1 MIKNA
6 KNIAFGL
13 AVALG
18 FFLAVEGI
26 LWISGVE
33 PLYKRTDPYVG
44 FAGYSP
50 LFVERKTPDGERLFA
65 TANNKM
71 DWFNYQQFPARKD
84 SGVTRIF
91 CLGGST
97 TYGRPYDDRTSFCG
111 WLREFLPAV
120 DPSMQWEV
128 INTGGISYASY
139 RVVRLMETLV
149 RHEPDLFVIYTGHNE
164 FLEKRTYDRQL
175 RTPEFLRDLTS
186 LASRLRLYSLLS
198 DIIYGRRDVLAT
210 EVDAV
215 LDNSV
220 GPEDYHRD
228 DAMRDAVL
236 EHFRISLKRMTHVG
250 QKAGTGIIFVTPAS
264 NISDFSP
271 FKAEPSAGLDTARI
285 HQIGLLKQSITER
298 LDNHDPE
305 RAADL
310 TIQSLAI
317 DPRDAQLLFLK
328 GRALL
333 ALGKI
338 DEARRAF
345 NAARDEDIAPLR
357 ALTPMPGIV
366 AEVALENGNG
376 LVDFARMI
384 EESSPNGIP
393 GEEHFLDHV
402 HPTIEANRMLALAI
416 VDEMI
421 KTGAATPA
429 STWDD
434 TVISKITERVKSNV
448 DEAANA
454 MALTNLSR
462 VLTWAGKQEE
472 ALRLVERASS
482 ITTDHHTLFQK
493 VTVLVRTERYEEAL
507 PYSEKAALL
516 MPQIPEVRRVHGI
529 ILAQLGRNAEALQE
543 LETAAS
549 LDSTM
554 IGLYYHLGLVLSD
567 LGYKDQAERTY
578 QKALELE
585 PEDANACNNL
595 GILLAQRGDLE
606 EAMDLFERAVE
617 ANPSHLQAVRN
628 LERVRRS
635 LGR

>member
-6 KNIAFGL
+6 KNFAFGL

-33 PLYKRTDPYVG
+33 PLYKRTDPHVG

-50 LFVERKTPDGERLFA
+50 LFVERRTPDGEHVFA

-71 DWFNYQQFPARKD
+71 DWFNYQQFPVRKA

-236 EHFRISLKRMTHVG
+236 EHFRISLKRMTHIG

-271 FKAEPSAGLDTARI
+271 FKAEPSAGLDAARI
-285 HQIGLLKQSITER
+285 HQIGQLKQSITEH
-298 LDNHDPE
+298 LDNHDPK
-305 RAADL
+305 
-310 TIQSLAI
+310 
-317 DPRDAQLLFLK
+317 RDAELLFLK

-345 NAARDEDIAPLR
+345 IAARDEDIVPLR
-357 ALTPMPGIV
+357 ALTPMPVIV
-366 AEVALENGNG
+366 ADVALENGNG
-376 LVDFARMI
+376 LVDFVCMI

-393 GEEHFLDHV
+393 GEEHFK
-402 HPTIEANRMLALAI
+402 NY
-416 VDEMI
+416 
-421 KTGAATPA
+421 
-429 STWDD
+429 
-434 TVISKITERVKSNV
+434 
-448 DEAANA
+448 
-454 MALTNLSR
+454 
-462 VLTWAGKQEE
+462 
-472 ALRLVERASS
+472 RA
-482 ITTDHHTLFQK
+482 
-493 VTVLVRTERYEEAL
+493 R
-507 PYSEKAALL
+507 
-516 MPQIPEVRRVHGI
+516 
-529 ILAQLGRNAEALQE
+529 
-543 LETAAS
+543 
-549 LDSTM
+549 
-554 IGLYYHLGLVLSD
+554 
-567 LGYKDQAERTY
+567 
-578 QKALELE
+578 
-585 PEDANACNNL
+585 
-595 GILLAQRGDLE
+595 
-606 EAMDLFERAVE
+606 
-617 ANPSHLQAVRN
+617 
-628 LERVRRS
+628 
-635 LGR
+635 